1 MSKIKLKPAIFSIE
15 KNKLLCKKRNLSLNN
30 QLTPTNSFIQ
40 ENQCFENISTN
51 NTKNQI
57 TESKI
62 NTTGDIQTCTKSFY
76 KKGKWSEDEDNL
88 LMKYVNKF
96 GVGKWNII
104 EKHLIGRSRKQ
115 IRQRYISNIKIKQ
128 ISEDINQN
136 ISYYSESSS
145 DEEEYKDISDNK
157 NILNENKNVLF
168 KWDDT
173 LDQILLKEYFLNK
186 KSWVKISKKIPWNS
200 ENSVKN
206 RFYSLLIQKV
216 NKIKKEY
223 KNKNYYNNN
232 KNEKNNNLILLIKKE
247 ISVNYKNL
255 YTGTNINRDETMQN
269 FFNNYF
275 ESDFFS
281 NKSKKKNYSVELLLE
296 FLPELLEDKGVNICE
311 ILDVLKERKNTAAQK
326 IFIIIEKHYNLCKNK
341 YIEDNDDYNSI
352 STDIEFD
359 NLQNLQSEK
368 LGIVIN
374 NMKLKIMYKYFHR
387 FRYNTLGV

>member
-1 MSKIKLKPAIFSIE
+1 MSKCKLKPAIFSID

-30 QLTPTNSFIQ
+30 QLTPINSFIQ

-51 NTKNQI
+51 NIKSHI

-62 NTTGDIQTCTKSFY
+62 NTTGDIQPCIKPFF
-76 KKGKWSEDEDNL
+76 KKGKWSEEEDNL

-115 IRQRYISNIKIKQ
+115 IRQRYISNIKIKNV
-128 ISEDINQN
+128 SEDINQN
-136 ISYYSESSS
+136 IPYYSESSS

-157 NILNENKNVLF
+157 NIQNENKDVLL

-186 KSWVKISKKIPWNS
+186 RSWVKISKKIPGTS

-206 RFYSLLIQKV
+206 RFYSLLRQKV

-223 KNKNYYNNN
+223 KYNNN
-232 KNEKNNNLILLIKKE
+232 NNEKNNNIILLIKKE
-247 ISVNYKNL
+247 ISVNGKNL
-255 YTGTNINRDETMQN
+255 YTGKNINCEETKQN

-275 ESDFFS
+275 DSDFFS
-281 NKSKKKNYSVELLLE
+281 NKSKKKNYSVELLLK

-311 ILDVLKERKNTAAQK
+311 ILEVLKERKNTAAQK

-368 LGIVIN
+368 LGIVIK

>member
-1 MSKIKLKPAIFSIE
+1 MSKSKLKPTIFSIE

-51 NTKNQI
+51 NIKSHI

-62 NTTGDIQTCTKSFY
+62 NTTGDIQPCIKPLF
-76 KKGKWSEDEDNL
+76 KKGKWSEEEDNL

-104 EKHLIGRSRKQ
+104 EKHFIGRSRKQ
-115 IRQRYISNIKIKQ
+115 IRQRYISNIKIKNV
-128 ISEDINQN
+128 SEDINQN
-136 ISYYSESSS
+136 IPYYSESSS

-157 NILNENKNVLF
+157 NIQNENKDVLL

-186 KSWVKISKKIPWNS
+186 RSWVKISKKIPGTS

-206 RFYSLLIQKV
+206 RFYSLLRQKV

-223 KNKNYYNNN
+223 KYNNN
-232 KNEKNNNLILLIKKE
+232 NNEKNNNIILLIKKE
-247 ISVNYKNL
+247 ISVNGKNL
-255 YTGTNINRDETMQN
+255 YTGKNINCEETKQN

-275 ESDFFS
+275 DSDFFS

-311 ILDVLKERKNTAAQK
+311 ILEVLKERKNTAAQK
-326 IFIIIEKHYNLCKNK
+326 IFIIIEKHYNLCKNN

-368 LGIVIN
+368 LGIVIK

-387 FRYNTLGV
+387 FRYNTLGL